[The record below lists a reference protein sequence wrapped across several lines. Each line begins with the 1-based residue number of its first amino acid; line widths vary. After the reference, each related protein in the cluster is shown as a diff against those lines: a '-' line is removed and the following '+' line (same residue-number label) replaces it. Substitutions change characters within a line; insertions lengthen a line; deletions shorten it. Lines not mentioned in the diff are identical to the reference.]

1 MAVTISNSG
10 VKCDSV
16 TVTRNVVKNDVILR
30 SSEGVKKAKK
40 LLACL
45 MCGPLHHC

>member
-16 TVTRNVVKNDVILR
+16 TQNLDKKGRHFAVIR
-30 SSEGVKKAKK
+30 GGKKAKK
-40 LLACL
+40 LLSCL